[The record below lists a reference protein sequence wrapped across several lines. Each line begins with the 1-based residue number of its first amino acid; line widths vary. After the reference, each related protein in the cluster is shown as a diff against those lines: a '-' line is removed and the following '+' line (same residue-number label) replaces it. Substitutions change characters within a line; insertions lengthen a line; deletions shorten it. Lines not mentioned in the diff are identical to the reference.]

1 MSMEA
6 ARHEREIL
14 ARLQK
19 VLKNKRLAIVVGAG
33 VTLSATAD
41 ASGKPL
47 SRIKWTGLIENGL
60 NLLVSEGYVDRVNR
74 RTKRAYEA
82 LDDPDIDGLLD
93 AANILSS

>member
-1 MSMEA
+1 MEA

-47 SRIKWTGLIENGL
+47 SRIKWTGFIENGL
-60 NLLVSEGYVDRVNR
+60 NLLVSEGYVDRVDR

-82 LDDPDIDGLLD
+82 LDDPGIDGLLD